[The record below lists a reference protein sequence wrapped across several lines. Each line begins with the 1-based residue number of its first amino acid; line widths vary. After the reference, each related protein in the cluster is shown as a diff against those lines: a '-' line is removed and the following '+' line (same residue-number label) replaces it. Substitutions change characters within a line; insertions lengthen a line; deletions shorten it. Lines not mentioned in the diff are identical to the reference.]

1 MSRFMDR
8 YITRI
13 MLVLLALSVATFWLV
28 LTVQQ

>member
-13 MLVLLALSVATFWLV
+13 MLVLPAFSIGTFWLV